1 MGLKVLNGYFFFSF
15 SRSSPQHLLHHFL
28 TEKAIILKCILRPPK
43 RPQSLPPA
51 GQETHFSKG
60 GLGRLGQGRG
70 SQSPIYHVV
79 GQGRGSQSPI
89 YHVVAFTHTENLTQL
104 HCGSGPVSGCT
115 PEVFRYV
122 YRKLIWKSY
131 RPI

>member
-28 TEKAIILKCILRPPK
+28 TEKTIILKYILRPPK

-51 GQETHFSKG
+51 GQETDFSKG

-79 GQGRGSQSPI
+79 
-89 YHVVAFTHTENLTQL
+89 AFTHSENLTQL
-104 HCGSGPVSGCT
+104 HCGLGLLAGVLQRCFGI
-115 PEVFRYV
+115 Y
-122 YRKLIWKSY
+122 I
-131 RPI
+131 